1 MFNKGEKIIKV
12 PKGIRYISEWKE
24 FELFNFPHILDKK
37 IPGCGF
43 TEWCLVNNQDV
54 ILCSPRKILLQ
65 NKKEQHEE
73 VFLVINEYEPIVD
86 SGKDLETK
94 TKIRTEDKDFDE
106 NAKKEY
112 FKILTHDLLTYIK
125 GRKSQNKPVKIL
137 VTYDSFKLVYNILH
151 YDLTIQ
157 NYQVIVDEWQSIF
170 VDAIFKS
177 STEMT
182 FMDYLKKVEKVCYVS
197 ATPMIEDYLAKIND
211 FKFLPYYEFDWEAL
225 EPGRTTKPTIKVI
238 QSLSVFA
245 STKNVINSYKEGKFE
260 KVWKKVDGKVEELQS
275 KEAVIYV
282 NSVNNIISII
292 KSNKL
297 SPEEVN
303 ILCAKTEENKKKIKK
318 KLGKKFEIGKIPL
331 KKEPRKMFTFCTR
344 TVYLG
349 ADFYSDNA
357 RTFVIS
363 DANIKTL
370 AVDIS
375 LDLPQILGRQRLDEN
390 PWKNEATF
398 YYKPISF
405 GNKTA
410 KDTFDEVLDKKE
422 KTTDDLMKIYYKTL
436 ESDKETNENCLESLI
451 STYEGLNRDDN
462 YKYNYISVNKKFNT
476 ATMEYDK
483 IPVKNELV
491 RIAEKRAFDI
501 QQLDYADRFT
511 VRSAVGSIATKD
523 ELSEEIS
530 EFLDQYEK
538 LSGPYYKLKFLCEY
552 VPKSKDFKG
561 YIVNHLSEKHFRE
574 FFTIVGPERCKALGY
589 NITLLRKEL
598 GIMSFDSTKLEKEIY
613 KEFIIGNKYTL
624 AEAKIKLV
632 DIYKDCGYD
641 KAPKATDLKNWFEVR
656 DVKLTLNKERVHGL
670 EILNKKRGN

>member
-24 FELFNFPHILDKK
+24 FELFNFPHVLDKK
-37 IPGCGF
+37 LPGCGF
-43 TEWCLVNNQDV
+43 TEWCITNNQDV

-65 NKKEQHEE
+65 NKKDQHEE
-73 VFLVINEYEPIVD
+73 VFLVVNEFEQIID
-86 SGKDLETK
+86 SGKDLESRKPPK
-94 TKIRTEDKDFDE
+94 TKSQVFDE
-106 NAKKEY
+106 DAKKEY

-182 FMDYLKKVEKVCYVS
+182 FMNYLKKVEKVCYVS

-225 EPGRTTKPTIKVI
+225 EPGRTTKPKITLLNSI
-238 QSLSVFA
+238 SVFTSA
-245 STKNVINSYKEGKFE
+245 KKIINSYKDGKFE
-260 KVWKKVDGKVEELQS
+260 KIWRKVGDKIEEVES
-275 KEAVIYV
+275 KEAVIFV
-282 NSVNNIISII
+282 NSVNNIISIV
-292 KSNKL
+292 KQAKL
-297 SPEEVN
+297 LPDEVN
-303 ILCAKTEENKKKIKK
+303 ILCAKTEENKKKIKR

-331 KKEPRKMFTFCTR
+331 RNEPRKMFTFCTR

-349 ADFYSDNA
+349 ADFYSTNA
-357 RTFVIS
+357 RTFIIS
-363 DANIKTL
+363 DANINTL

-398 YYKPISF
+398 CFRSILFK
-405 GNKTA
+405 NKTT
-410 KDTFDEVLDKKE
+410 KEEFDRILNEKEEATEFLIKSFNDITSKKGKELVAE
-422 KTTDDLMKIYYKTL
+422 K
-436 ESDKETNENCLESLI
+436 
-451 STYEGLNRDDN
+451 YEAAIASEN
-462 YKYNYISVNKKFNT
+462 YKKDYVAVDKKFNT

-491 RIAEKRAFDI
+491 MIAEQRAFDI

-511 VRSAVGSIATKD
+511 VRTAVGNVSVQDK
-523 ELSEEIS
+523 LSEEITD
-530 EFLDQYEK
+530 FLGQYEK
-538 LSGPYYKLKFLCEY
+538 QPGLFGKLKYLCEY
-552 VPKSKDFKG
+552 VPKSKDFKDN
-561 YIVNHLSEKHFRE
+561 ILSHISEKHFKE
-574 FFTIVGPERCKALGY
+574 FYELLGPERCRALGY
-589 NITLLRKEL
+589 HVTRLKKEL
-598 GIMSFDSTKLEKEIY
+598 GIVAFDSDKLEKEIY
-613 KEFIIGNKYTL
+613 KEFVLGNRYSLIG
-624 AEAKIKLV
+624 AKTKLS
-632 DIYKDCGYD
+632 DIYKACGYN
-641 KAPKATDLKNWFEVR
+641 KAPKATDLKNWFETKSAKVVLS
-656 DVKLTLNKERVHGL
+656 DGSTVNGLKL
-670 EILNKKRGN
+670 LNKKRGN